1 MFMSEKL
8 NFLKRYGV
16 NVETGIQNTMDEE
29 TYNEILDDFFG
40 EIPNSI
46 NRLGNFKVQGDMGN
60 YAILVHSLKSN
71 SRTLGF
77 EAFGEICYKHEM
89 ESKAGNIDFINSD
102 FNNLVTNAQNVYA
115 IIRAYKA
122 L

>member
-1 MFMSEKL
+1 MSEKL
-8 NFLKRYGV
+8 NFLKKYGV
-16 NVETGIQNTMDEE
+16 NVEEGLKNTMDEE
-29 TYNEILDDFFG
+29 TYNEILDDYFK
-40 EIPNSI
+40 EIPENI
-46 NRLGNFKVQGDMGN
+46 NKLGSYKMNGDMAN
-60 YAILVHSLKSN
+60 YAILVHALKSN

-77 EAFGEICYKHEM
+77 GAFGEICYKHEM
-89 ESKAGNIDFINSD
+89 ESKAGNISFINSD

>member
-1 MFMSEKL
+1 MSEKL

-16 NVETGIQNTMDEE
+16 DVETGIQNTMDEE
-29 TYNEILDDFFG
+29 TYNEILDDFFN
-40 EIPNSI
+40 EIPNNI
-46 NRLGNFKVQGDMGN
+46 NRLGNFKVQGDMAN

-71 SRTLGF
+71 ARTLGF
-77 EAFGEICYKHEM
+77 GAFGEICYKHEM
-89 ESKAGNIDFINSD
+89 ESKAGNTSFINSD
-102 FNNLVTNAQNVYA
+102 FNNLVTSAQNVYA